1 MNVLD
6 ILLLVAAVWFAIV
19 GYRQGFVVGILSV
32 IGFLGGG
39 LVAVYLLPV
48 IWDALTDNAEVGT
61 TAAVV
66 AVVVVIVC
74 ASVGQAL
81 TTHLGNK
88 LRRYITWS
96 PARAL
101 DATGGALV
109 NVVAMLLVAWLIGSA
124 LAGTTLPTLGKEVRS
139 SNVLLGVARVLP
151 DQADTWFADFSTVL
165 AQNGFPQV
173 FSPFADEQITD
184 VDPPDPALANSP
196 VATRAQRSIVKVMGT
211 AQSCGKVLEGSGF
224 VFGDRRVMTNA
235 HVVGGV
241 DEPTVQIG
249 GEGRKYDATVVLY
262 DWERDIAV
270 LDVPDLSAPALKFAS
285 QDAARGDGAIVAG
298 FPENGGTTFGPRA
311 CAGAS
316 RPTARTST
324 TAAPS
329 AAMSIPSSRPSVRAT
344 PAARCSP
351 PRARC
356 TAWSSRS
363 PSTAPR
369 PVTRSPPTRSSRTSS
384 RGAPRISRWT
394 ATAAHSEAGFRG
406 TRPGRGSVRKRG
418 VSPADDAG
426 VPRPSGPGGAGCAE
440 CPLGDPCRPALPGH
454 RLAGGSS
461 GPRPSVDC
469 VLRHCSRAS
478 SPYPDVCPRPKVDNR
493 PQGPQLAYA
502 PGNWPFVGQVFISGH
517 GRSGRVTDRVRDP

>member
-48 IWDALTDNAEVGT
+48 VWSWTTDDSKVST

-124 LAGTTLPTLGKEVRS
+124 LAGTTLPTLGKEVRNS
-139 SNVLLGVARVLP
+139 KVLLGVSRALP
-151 DQADTWFADFSTVL
+151 NQANTWFADFSSVL

-173 FSPFADEQITD
+173 FSPFANEPITE
-184 VDPPDPALANSP
+184 VRPPDPQLAASP
-196 VATRAQRSIVKVMGT
+196 VATRSQHSIVKVMGT
-211 AQSCGKVLEGSGF
+211 AQSCGKVLEGTGF
-224 VFGDRRVMTNA
+224 VFSDRRVMTNA

-249 GEGRKYDATVVLY
+249 GEGKKYDAKVVLY

-270 LDVPDLSAPALKFAS
+270 LDVPNLKAPALRFSSA
-285 QDAARGDGAIVAG
+285 DAASGDSAIVAG
-298 FPENGGTTFGPRA
+298 FPQNGSYNIQPARVRGRITANGPDIYHRK
-311 CAGAS
+311 
-316 RPTARTST
+316 T
-324 TAAPS
+324 
-329 AAMSIPSSRPSVRAT
+329 VRRDVYSLYAT
-344 PAARCSP
+344 
-351 PRARC
+351 
-356 TAWSSRS
+356 
-363 PSTAPR
+363 
-369 PVTRSPPTRSSRTSS
+369 
-384 RGAPRISRWT
+384 
-394 ATAAHSEAGFRG
+394 
-406 TRPGRGSVRKRG
+406 VRQGNSGGPLLTPDGKVYG
-418 VSPADDAG
+418 VVFAKSLDDAETG
-426 VPRPSGPGGAGCAE
+426 YALTADEVRQDIAKGRTANQQVNSDSCA
-440 CPLGDPCRPALPGH
+440 L
-454 RLAGGSS
+454 
-461 GPRPSVDC
+461 
-469 VLRHCSRAS
+469 
-478 SPYPDVCPRPKVDNR
+478 
-493 PQGPQLAYA
+493 
-502 PGNWPFVGQVFISGH
+502 
-517 GRSGRVTDRVRDP
+517 

>member
-48 IWDALTDNAEVGT
+48 VWGAVTDDAEVGT

-124 LAGTTLPTLGKEVRS
+124 LAGTTLPTLGKEVRGS
-139 SNVLLGVARVLP
+139 KVMLGVDRALP
-151 DQADTWFADFSTVL
+151 NQADTWFADFSSVL

-173 FSPFADEQITD
+173 FSPFSNEPINE
-184 VDPPDPALANSP
+184 VDPPDPALASSP
-196 VATRAQRSIVKVMGT
+196 VAARAQRSIVKVTGT
-211 AQSCGKVLEGSGF
+211 AQSCGKVLEGTGF
-224 VFGDRRVMTNA
+224 VFGPRRVMTNA

-241 DEPTVQIG
+241 NEPYVQIG
-249 GEGRKYDATVVLY
+249 GEGKRYAAKVVLY

-270 LDVPDLSAPALKFAS
+270 LDVPDLDAPALRFSTKEAT
-285 QDAARGDGAIVAG
+285 RGDDAIVAG
-298 FPENGGTTFGPRA
+298 FPENGSYTVNPARVRGPITANGPDIYHRGTVQRKVYSVFATVRQGNSGGPLL
-311 CAGAS
+311 
-316 RPTARTST
+316 
-324 TAAPS
+324 
-329 AAMSIPSSRPSVRAT
+329 
-344 PAARCSP
+344 
-351 PRARC
+351 
-356 TAWSSRS
+356 
-363 PSTAPR
+363 
-369 PVTRSPPTRSSRTSS
+369 
-384 RGAPRISRWT
+384 T
-394 ATAAHSEAGFRG
+394 ATGE
-406 TRPGRGSVRKRG
+406 VYG
-418 VSPADDAG
+418 VVFAKSLDDADTG
-426 VPRPSGPGGAGCAE
+426 YALTVEEVQEDITKGRTANQQVGSDSCA
-440 CPLGDPCRPALPGH
+440 L
-454 RLAGGSS
+454 
-461 GPRPSVDC
+461 
-469 VLRHCSRAS
+469 
-478 SPYPDVCPRPKVDNR
+478 
-493 PQGPQLAYA
+493 
-502 PGNWPFVGQVFISGH
+502 
-517 GRSGRVTDRVRDP
+517 